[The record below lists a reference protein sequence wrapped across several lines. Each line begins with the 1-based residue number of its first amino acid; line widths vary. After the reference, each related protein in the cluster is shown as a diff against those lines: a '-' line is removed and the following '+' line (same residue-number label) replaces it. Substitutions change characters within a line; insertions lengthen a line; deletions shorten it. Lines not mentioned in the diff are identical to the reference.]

1 MNNHQADYHE
11 IKIATTS
18 GYMSLVIDEAIC
30 ISGFDKFEADISK
43 DNGLLYIKALPD
55 EKMQS
60 SIKCEIDTQEFA
72 KSVMKANRDT
82 CGGA

>member
-30 ISGFDKFEADISK
+30 ISGFDKFEVDISK
-43 DNGLLYIKALPD
+43 DNGLLYIKALPISEPSD
-55 EKMQS
+55 
-60 SIKCEIDTQEFA
+60 D
-72 KSVMKANRDT
+72 
-82 CGGA
+82 